1 MMWKNLSNHPHILA
15 FLGVD
20 IESFPGE
27 MCMVSEWMSN
37 GTIIRFL
44 KREPYH
50 AVEKYVSHARQ

>member
-1 MMWKNLSNHPHILA
+1 MIWKNLGGHPHILA

-37 GTIIRFL
+37 DTIIEFL